1 MIDKKTIDELS
12 NLARIEIPDE
22 DKDGLTKDLGSI
34 LDYVSKLKEVS
45 TEELLSDKEHINVF
59 REDTGPHESG
69 IYTEDILEE
78 APMTKDGYFVVK
90 QVIREKK

>member
-12 NLARIEIPDE
+12 NLARIEIPE
-22 DKDGLTKDLGSI
+22 EEKDGLTKDIGSI

-45 TEELLSDKEHINVF
+45 TEELSADKEHINVF
-59 REDTGPHESG
+59 REDAEPHESG

-78 APMTKDGYFVVK
+78 APLSKDGYFVVK